1 MIRVV
6 KNYILKKTNGIPLNI
21 YFINLIFQ
29 KFFRID
35 SDCRFSKNFTSRVQ
49 CPEKITIE
57 NNCIY
62 VRRSFAISGGCYFQA
77 CRGIEIGEKT
87 FFAHGVTIVSM
98 QHDISDV
105 TKIGKNGAVKI
116 GRNCWIGAKATI
128 MPGVILG
135 NNTIVGANSV
145 VTKSFPDGNIVL
157 AGIPAKII
165 KEIKID
171 K

>member
-1 MIRVV
+1 MIKII
-6 KNYILKKTNGIPLNI
+6 KNYIKKTIDGIPINV

-29 KFFRID
+29 KIFRID
-35 SDCRFSKNFTSRVQ
+35 SDCKFSKNFTSRVQ
-49 CPEKITIE
+49 CSEKITIE
-57 NNCIY
+57 NNCLH

-87 FFAHGVTIVSM
+87 FFAHGVSIVSM
-98 QHDISDV
+98 QHDITDV
-105 TKIGKNGAVKI
+105 TKIGKTGIVKV

-128 MPGVILG
+128 MSGVTLG
-135 NNTIVGANSV
+135 DNTIIGANSV
-145 VTKSFPDGNIVL
+145 VTKSFPNGNVVI